1 MKFFFEGEE
10 SSIEKPEDSK
20 EKEFFF
26 LLQEA
31 GVVQQ
36 PGDEP
41 EAVSSDAKMKNVA
54 SRLLDIEYGTYKDT
68 YAVHLTAIHPAKNL
82 STEQKVYEAMRE
94 LVLIMNEFVPQTLQ
108 VKLHPPRADWQ
119 VKVISAVIEGGA
131 TAWNFDIPKFELE
144 AVPRI
149 QAAIERVV
157 MK

>member
-1 MKFFFEGEE
+1 MKSE
-10 SSIEKPEDSK
+10 

-36 PGDEP
+36 PGDKP
-41 EAVSSDAKMKNVA
+41 QDVASDAKMQTVS
-54 SRLLDIEYGTYKDT
+54 SRLISVEYGTYQEN
-68 YAVHLTAIHPAKNL
+68 YAIHLTPVHPVKNL

-119 VKVISAVIEGGA
+119 VKVISAVIENGA

-144 AVPRI
+144 AIPRI
-149 QAAIERVV
+149 QAAIEKVV